1 MREIM
6 RQREHERARVREH
19 ERTHKMQL
27 HDTIHARFIRSKQRN
42 CSEHSAVGTCT
53 ELKTPT
59 DKTIRRTASST
70 QYSASKNQRIDEDTS
85 IKASMSNQAATPI
98 IGTPREA
105 SLRHSPRHT
114 LCRTPSKRPQANLNR
129 LHKHRN

>member
-27 HDTIHARFIRSKQRN
+27 HATIHARFIRSKQRN
-42 CSEHSAVGTCT
+42 CSEHSAVRTCT

-105 SLRHSPRHT
+105 LTEALAEAHT
-114 LCRTPSKRPQANLNR
+114 LPNTVEEATG
-129 LHKHRN
+129 